1 MIALAIFASLQI
13 ADAQVKSASA
23 AKSAVEKAVVDA
35 GNPKKAAKVATWIN
49 VAKAYKDAYDSP
61 MGNAIRQPQEG
72 CEGGYLD
79 QCGQGLQGCL

>member
-61 MGNAIRQPQEG
+61 MGNAILGQSKQEPMITRNSIMTVPSA
-72 CEGGYLD
+72 
-79 QCGQGLQGCL
+79 